1 MSLDEALDRIRPALD
16 RALERSLPNDGTP
29 APLGE
34 AMRYCL
40 LAGGKRIRP
49 AIVGFAFEAAGGSGD
64 AWLVPAVAVEMV
76 HTYSLVHDDLPA
88 MDDDDLRRGRP
99 TCHRVYG
106 EAVAILVGDALL
118 TRAFEILGAE
128 VDDPAL
134 GGRLVAEL
142 AGAAGAA
149 GMVGGQVLDLAAE
162 GAPRDRSEAER
173 IARLKTAALIRA
185 SARMGALAAG
195 ATVDALSA
203 LTAYGESVGLAFQLA
218 DDMLD
223 LSSTAAELG
232 KTPGKDVESA
242 KLTVSSVVGPD
253 GARSLATELIERAKV
268 AIRDL
273 PGGGPLAEIAD
284 FVLARRR

>member
-1 MSLDEALDRIRPALD
+1 MSLDAALDRIRPVLD
-16 RALERSLPNDGTP
+16 AALERALPDD
-29 APLGE
+29 APSTLVD
-34 AMRYCL
+34 AMRYSL

-49 AIVGFAFEAAGGSGD
+49 SLVALSYEAAGGTGD
-64 AWLVPAVAVEMV
+64 DWLVPAVAVEMV

-106 EAVAILVGDALL
+106 DAVAILAGDALL
-118 TRAFEILGAE
+118 TRAFELLGAD
-128 VDDPAL
+128 VPDPAL

-142 AGAAGAA
+142 GAAAGAS

-162 GAPRDRSEAER
+162 GAPRDQALAER

-185 SARMGALAAG
+185 SARMGALAAD
-195 ATVDALSA
+195 ATAGTLAA
-203 LTAYGESVGLAFQLA
+203 LTVYGESVGLAFQLA

-232 KTPGKDVESA
+232 KTPGKDVETA
-242 KLTVSSVVGPD
+242 KLTVSSAIGP
-253 GARSLATELIERAKV
+253 ERARALARALVERAHV

-273 PGGGPLAEIAD
+273 PGARPLADLAD